1 MHVEHELD
9 QRMLQPGAVA
19 LRDVEAAAGD
29 FRAALEVE
37 DLQLLAQIVVGLHV
51 VGNLAQ
57 VVEPLAASLDVL
69 RLVGPDRHR
78 LVGIWGVRAGTP
90 VRPPARRRALLRSCS
105 SDLTSCERSIASW
118 AASSSPACFSSPP
131 IVEETSLRSCAKIVA
146 TALQLP
152 PLLVNVE
159 YPVEVHVDALV
170 VVERLANDLGVL
182 PDELSRQH
190 LSTIP
195 RDGPKPYRSVGSVS
209 SELSG

>member
-1 MHVEHELD
+1 L
-9 QRMLQPGAVA
+9 G
-19 LRDVEAAAGD
+19 
-29 FRAALEVE
+29 
-37 DLQLLAQIVVGLHV
+37 
-51 VGNLAQ
+51 
-57 VVEPLAASLDVL
+57 
-69 RLVGPDRHR
+69 
-78 LVGIWGVRAGTP
+78 
-90 VRPPARRRALLRSCS
+90 RALLLAGLFQLADRRG
-105 SDLTSCERSIASW
+105 DLVALV
-118 AASSSPACFSSPP
+118 AQ
-131 IVEETSLRSCAKIVA
+131 IVA

-159 YPVEVHVDALV
+159 YPVEVHVDAL